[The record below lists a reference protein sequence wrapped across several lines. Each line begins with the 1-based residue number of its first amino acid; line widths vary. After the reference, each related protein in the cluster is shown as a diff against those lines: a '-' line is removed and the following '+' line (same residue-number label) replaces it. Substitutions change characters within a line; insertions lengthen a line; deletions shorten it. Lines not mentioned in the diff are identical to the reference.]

1 MTAAGGA
8 PDRAAP
14 STRAHRNAAARA
26 GRPFCFC
33 LHAGRVTRAAARGKG
48 TRLMS
53 RRLSGFTPSGD
64 LHLGN
69 YIGAIRPIVTDQAI
83 ADTVVFVSDLH
94 ALTLDHEPAD
104 VRRRTLEFA
113 TLLLAAGADPGAC
126 LFMVQSHV
134 PEHAE
139 LHYLLECA
147 TGYGEVQRM
156 IQFKEKAR
164 RQEQVRLSL
173 LTYPVLM
180 ASDIL
185 LHDAEEVPVG
195 EDQSQHV
202 ELARNVPIWFNHRYG
217 PTFTLPKAITPPVAA
232 RIMDLARPT
241 DKMSKSASSAAGSL
255 RLLDEPGVLRRKV
268 MRAVTDA
275 DGEVAY
281 DPERKPGVSNLLAI
295 LAACTDQEPDA
306 LARQFGRYG
315 DLKQAAADAVAA
327 TLTPVRDRSLELSRD
342 PEHVRSVLGAG
353 GARASEEGRAK
364 VRQAKAAIGL
374 LPA

>member
-1 MTAAGGA
+1 MA
-8 PDRAAP
+8 
-14 STRAHRNAAARA
+14 
-26 GRPFCFC
+26 
-33 LHAGRVTRAAARGKG
+33 
-48 TRLMS
+48 
-53 RRLSGFTPSGD
+53 RRLTGFTPSGE

-69 YIGAIRPIVTDQAI
+69 YVGAIRPIVAEQAI

-94 ALTLDHEPAD
+94 ALTLDHQPDD

-113 TLLLAAGADPGAC
+113 TLLLAAGADPDVC

-134 PEHAE
+134 PEHSE

-147 TGYGEVQRM
+147 TGYGEAQRM

-164 RQEQVRLSL
+164 RQEQVRVSL

-185 LHDAEEVPVG
+185 LYDTDEVPVG

-202 ELARNVPIWFNHRYG
+202 ELARDVAARFNSRYG
-217 PTFTLPKAITPPVAA
+217 PTFTLPKAVNPPVAA
-232 RIMDLARPT
+232 RIMDLADPT
-241 DKMSKSASSAAGSL
+241 SKMSKSASSVAGSL
-255 RLLDEPGVLRRKV
+255 RLLDAPDVLRRKV

-281 DPERKPGVSNLLAI
+281 DPARKPGVSNLLAI
-295 LAACTDQEPDA
+295 LAACTGEEPEELSGEFD
-306 LARQFGRYG
+306 RYG
-315 DLKQAAADAVAA
+315 DLKHAVADAVVA
-327 TLTPVRDRSLELSRD
+327 TLGPVRDRYQELSRD
-342 PEHVRSVLGAG
+342 PDHIRSVLRAGA
-353 GARASEEGRAK
+353 ARASELGREK

>member
-1 MTAAGGA
+1 
-8 PDRAAP
+8 
-14 STRAHRNAAARA
+14 
-26 GRPFCFC
+26 
-33 LHAGRVTRAAARGKG
+33 
-48 TRLMS
+48 MS
-53 RRLSGFTPSGD
+53 RRLTGFTPSGD

-69 YIGAIRPIVTDQAI
+69 YIGAIRPIVTGQAST
-83 ADTVVFVSDLH
+83 DTVVFVSDLH

-139 LHYLLECA
+139 LHYLLECV
-147 TGYGEVQRM
+147 TGYGEAQR
-156 IQFKEKAR
+156 
-164 RQEQVRLSL
+164 
-173 LTYPVLM
+173 
-180 ASDIL
+180 
-185 LHDAEEVPVG
+185 
-195 EDQSQHV
+195 
-202 ELARNVPIWFNHRYG
+202 RYG
-217 PTFTLPKAITPPVAA
+217 PTFTLPKAISPPVAA

-295 LAACTDQEPDA
+295 LAACTQQEPDA

-315 DLKQAAADAVAA
+315 DLKHAVADAVVA
-327 TLTPVRDRSLELSRD
+327 TLTPVRDRYLELSRD
-342 PEHVRSVLGAG
+342 PEHIRSVL
-353 GARASEEGRAK
+353 RASAAQASEQARDK

>member
-1 MTAAGGA
+1 
-8 PDRAAP
+8 
-14 STRAHRNAAARA
+14 
-26 GRPFCFC
+26 
-33 LHAGRVTRAAARGKG
+33 
-48 TRLMS
+48 MS

-69 YIGAIRPIVTDQAI
+69 YIGAIRPIVTDQALG
-83 ADTVVFVSDLH
+83 DTVVFVSDLH
-94 ALTLDHEPAD
+94 ALTTDHERAD

-147 TGYGEVQRM
+147 TGYGEAQRM

-185 LHDAEEVPVG
+185 LYDAEEVPVG

-202 ELARNVPIWFNHRYG
+202 ELARDVAIRFNHRYG
-217 PTFTLPKAITPPVAA
+217 PTFTLPKAINPPVAA
-232 RIMDLARPT
+232 RIMDLARPA

-306 LARQFGRYG
+306 LAGQFGRYG
-315 DLKQAAADAVAA
+315 DLKQAAADAVVA
-327 TLTPVRDRSLELSRD
+327 TLTPVRDRYLELSRD
-342 PEHVRSVLGAG
+342 PGHIRSVLRAGA
-353 GARASEEGRAK
+353 ARASEQGRAK

>member
-1 MTAAGGA
+1 
-8 PDRAAP
+8 
-14 STRAHRNAAARA
+14 
-26 GRPFCFC
+26 
-33 LHAGRVTRAAARGKG
+33 
-48 TRLMS
+48 MS

-147 TGYGEVQRM
+147 T
-156 IQFKEKAR
+156 
-164 RQEQVRLSL
+164 
-173 LTYPVLM
+173 
-180 ASDIL
+180 
-185 LHDAEEVPVG
+185 DAEEVPVG

-202 ELARNVPIWFNHRYG
+202 ELARDVAIRFNHRYG
-217 PTFTLPKAITPPVAA
+217 PTFTLPKAINPPVAA

-315 DLKQAAADAVAA
+315 DLKQAAADAVVA
-327 TLTPVRDRSLELSRD
+327 TLTPVRDRYLELSRD
-342 PEHVRSVLGAG
+342 PGHVRSVLRAGA
-353 GARASEEGRAK
+353 ARASEQGRAK